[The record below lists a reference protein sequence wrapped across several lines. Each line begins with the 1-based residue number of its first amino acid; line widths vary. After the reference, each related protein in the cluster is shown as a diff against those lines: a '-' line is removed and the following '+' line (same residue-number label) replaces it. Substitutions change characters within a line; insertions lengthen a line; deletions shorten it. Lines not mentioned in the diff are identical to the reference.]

1 MFNRILA
8 GRCRLHC
15 TALDWHIETVKTLLD
30 LGSDVS
36 AVDSGGR
43 TALHLIAA
51 QGPGDSVC
59 EKITNSLL
67 GHGATVDTEDLL
79 LQWSPMR

>member
-1 MFNRILA
+1 ME
-8 GRCRLHC
+8 
-15 TALDWHIETVKTLLD
+15 DLLQRV
-30 LGSDVS
+30 SDVN
-36 AVDSGGR
+36 AVDNDGR

-67 GHGATVDTEDLL
+67 QRGATVDVKDNVLD
-79 LQWSPMR
+79 